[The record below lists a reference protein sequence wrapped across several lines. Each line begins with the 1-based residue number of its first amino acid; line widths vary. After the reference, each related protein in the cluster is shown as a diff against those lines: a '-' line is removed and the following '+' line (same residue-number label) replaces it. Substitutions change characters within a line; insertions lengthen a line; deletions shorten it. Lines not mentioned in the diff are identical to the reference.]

1 MIWLTWRQFRASAL
15 ILLCAVAAGVMVLAI
30 TGPQLAALGREAGE
44 SFFDQLNNDR
54 GKTTIFYAGTWIVYA
69 LPAVVGVFWGAPMIA
84 RELEAGTSRLVWTQ
98 SITRTRW
105 LATKL
110 GVAGIGAAIV
120 GLAGLAVTWWCAPI
134 DDAVAHGYSDPGLI
148 SVPRMWPA
156 LFSAR
161 GVVPVGMTV
170 LALVIGVTAGLL
182 VRRSVPAMA
191 VTLVVVVAVQL
202 LLPAVVQAHLM
213 APKEV
218 NVELTRDKITEL
230 SGRPDPPNG
239 IIIERMEI
247 SIDSPGAWITSN
259 RTVDSSGRVV
269 EQLPSWTSDCATPP
283 GQTSAA
289 SQACFDRLT
298 AEGYRQHVEYHPAS
312 RFWRLQ
318 LMQTGFLLVLAA
330 LLSGFCFWRIRRD
343 LT

>member
-1 MIWLTWRQFRASAL
+1 MIWLTWRQFRASAVV
-15 ILLCAVAAGVMVLAI
+15 LLGAVAAGVLLLAV
-30 TGPQLAALGREAGE
+30 TGPQLANLWREAGE
-44 SFFDQLNNDR
+44 SFFDQLNADR
-54 GKTTIFYAGTWIVYA
+54 GKATTFYAATWIVYA
-69 LPAVVGVFWGAPMIA
+69 LPAVVGVFWGAPMVA

-98 SITRTRW
+98 GITRTRW
-105 LATKL
+105 LAAKL
-110 GVAGIGAAIV
+110 GVAGVGAAVV
-120 GLAGLAVTWWCAPI
+120 GTAGLALTWWCAPI
-134 DDAVAHGYSDPGLI
+134 DDAIAHGYSDPGML

-156 LFSAR
+156 LFSSR

-170 LALVIGVTAGLL
+170 LALVIGVAAGML

-191 VTLVVVVAVQL
+191 VTLVAVVAVQL
-202 LLPAVVQAHLM
+202 LLPTVVQGHLM

-218 NVELTRDKITEL
+218 TTQINRDKITEL
-230 SGRPDPPNG
+230 SGRPDPPDG

-259 RTVDSSGRVV
+259 RTVDSSGHVADV
-269 EQLPSWTSDCATPP
+269 LPSWTGDCATPP
-283 GQTSAA
+283 GQTDAA
-289 SQACFDRLT
+289 SQACFERLA

-318 LMQTGFLLVLAA
+318 LIQTGILLGLAA
-330 LLSGFCFWRIRRD
+330 LLGGFCFWRIRRD

>member
-1 MIWLTWRQFRASAL
+1 MIWLTWRQFRVSAL
-15 ILLCAVAAGVMVLAI
+15 VLLSALAAGLVVLSV
-30 TGPQLAALGREAGE
+30 TGPQLADLWREAGG
-44 SFFDQLNNDR
+44 SFFDRLSADR
-54 GKTTIFYAGTWIVYA
+54 AKTTTFYAGTWLVYA

-84 RELEAGTSRLVWTQ
+84 REVEAGTHRLVWTQ

-110 GVAGIGAAIV
+110 GVACIGAAIV
-120 GLAGLAVTWWCAPI
+120 GLAGLALTWWCGPI
-134 DDAVAHGYSDPGLI
+134 DDAVAHGYSDPGMI

-191 VTLVVVVAVQL
+191 VTLVLVVGVQL
-202 LLPAVVQAHLM
+202 LLPAVVQGHLM
-213 APKEV
+213 APKQV
-218 NVELTRDKITEL
+218 TAELTRDKITEL
-230 SGRPDPPNG
+230 SGRPDPPDG

-269 EQLPSWTSDCATPP
+269 DQLPSWTGDCATPP
-283 GQTSAA
+283 GQTTSA
-289 SQACFDRLT
+289 SQACFDRLA
-298 AEGYRQHVEYHPAS
+298 AEGYRQHVEYQPAS
-312 RFWRLQ
+312 RFWPLQ
-318 LMQTGFLLVLAA
+318 LIETGLLLVLAA